1 MKVTYQ
7 TLDFSNP
14 SGSPKRLTRKLYFP
28 RDSVI
33 CRLVT
38 EPAGPYSGGDFFQF
52 KEVTIGGKPALT
64 QPAAGLRMLMPG
76 AGNTPIHLPVKGGY
90 SLEITS
96 DVPGL
101 TKVQIYLA
109 WRDAGLEEDFSHET
123 FFYVGEFVDIYAIE
137 GMTRFVF
144 QRDYRWDGL
153 SYLVG
158 GEDGT
163 KAWKSARYPHAME
176 PGIRSGGV
184 FASAGH
190 FPSVALPMRLSC
202 PPEEWRT
209 PFMQEASFASHLS
222 FGKFPVP
229 IFTKAG
235 VAIDGRFGLLNFS
248 LFDFPHTLVTVGE
261 HLTGRI

>member
-14 SGSPKRLTRKLYFP
+14 SALAQKLTRKLYFP
-28 RDSVI
+28 RDSVV

-52 KEVTIGGKPALT
+52 TEVTVGGKPALT
-64 QPAAGLRMLMPG
+64 QPAGGLRMLMPG
-76 AGNTPIHLPVKGGY
+76 VGNQPVHLPIKGGY

-101 TKVQIYLA
+101 TKVQLYLA
-109 WRDAGLEEDFSHET
+109 WRDAELPDDFDHET
-123 FFYVGEFVDIYAIE
+123 FFYVGQFLDMYAVD
-137 GMTRFVF
+137 GKTRFVF

-153 SYLVG
+153 TYLVG

-163 KAWKSARYPHAME
+163 KAWRSTRYPYAME
-176 PGIRSGGV
+176 PGVRSGGV
-184 FASAGH
+184 FDSAGH
-190 FPSVALPMRLSC
+190 FQDIELPMKLAC

-209 PFMQEASFASHLS
+209 PYMQEVNYASHLS
-222 FGKFPVP
+222 FGRFPVP
-229 IFTKAG
+229 IFAKAG

-261 HLTGRI
+261 HLRA